1 MKSFMANASVLVLC
15 AFSVTSAD
23 ARCRNIP
30 GSAGYPT
37 TAAWNAF
44 NSSISGHLV
53 KAVPSA
59 KYCASLPAGACTDAQ
74 WNSAL
79 FRSKI
84 PGAMNQVNW
93 EQGYDLSPP
102 SLCLRNAT
110 TCGQGDVPTYAVE
123 ATSAADIQAAVKFAA
138 TWDLRLAV
146 KASGHDYLGRST
158 APNSLLI
165 STAKLTDISVS
176 DAFMVGGQSLG
187 PAITVGSGVH
197 SQDLY
202 QQAKA
207 RGKIAVGG
215 SAATVCASGGYLQ
228 GAGHSALSP
237 TYGLAA
243 DNAFEFKIVVASGE
257 LLTANSV
264 SNPDLFWALRGG
276 GAGSWGVLVSA
287 SFRTFPTFNITFAL
301 ITLSASSPAALGTLA
316 TLHAQHIFDL
326 DPIRGSQY
334 FYVTRPP
341 PTEASQPQ
349 PITLTLYT
357 YMPNSTTTQAAAIF
371 APFLNAAKALSGV
384 TLVSETYT
392 YALINDVLFQA
403 DDSVGSN
410 VVLGSRLIPTATY
423 ANSPQLAG
431 KVYQQLL
438 DAGSL
443 SILGHLVA
451 GGQVTANAGI
461 SNAVNPAWRTAK
473 THIVLVN
480 EWTDSTPLAQIKAL
494 RTRFRDV
501 QLPILKQLSGANAG
515 AYSNEADVLEAT
527 FQTTFF
533 GPNYAKLSAIKATYD
548 PKDLFIVGAGVGS
561 ERWDQW
567 GICTV

>member
-1 MKSFMANASVLVLC
+1 MKSFVANASVLVLC

-44 NSSISGHLV
+44 NSSISEHLV

-59 KYCASLPAGACTDAQ
+59 KYCASLPTGACTDAQ
-74 WNSAL
+74 WTSAL

-93 EQGYDLSPP
+93 EQG
-102 SLCLRNAT
+102 
-110 TCGQGDVPTYAVE
+110 DVPTYAVE
-123 ATSAADIQAAVKFAA
+123 ATSVADIQAAVKFAA

-146 KASGHDYLGRST
+146 KVSGHDYLGRST

-207 RGKIAVGG
+207 RGKIAIGG
-215 SAATVCASGGYLQ
+215 SAATVCASGGYLR
-228 GAGHSALSP
+228 GAGHSSLSP

-257 LLTANSV
+257 LLTVNSV

-287 SFRTFPTFNITFAL
+287 SFRSTFPTFNITFAL
-301 ITLSASSPAALGTLA
+301 ITLSATSST
-316 TLHAQHIFDL
+316 
-326 DPIRGSQY
+326 S
-334 FYVTRPP
+334 TRSAGASISTWPP

-357 YMPNSTTTQAAAIF
+357 YMPNSTTTQAAAIL

-403 DDSVGSN
+403 DDSVGAN
-410 VVLGSRLIPTATY
+410 VVLGSCLIPTATY

-443 SILGHLVA
+443 RILGHLVA

-473 THIVLVN
+473 THILLLN
-480 EWTDSTPLAQIKAL
+480 GWTDSTPLAQIKAL
-494 RTRFRDV
+494 RARFRDV

-527 FQTTFF
+527 FQTIFF

-548 PKDLFIVGAGVGS
+548 PKDHFIVRAGVGS

-567 GICTV
+567 RICTV

>member
-1 MKSFMANASVLVLC
+1 MKSFIVNASVLVLC
-15 AFSVTSAD
+15 AFSVASTD

-30 GSAGYPT
+30 GSARYPT

-53 KAVPSA
+53 KTVPSA

-74 WNSAL
+74 WTSAL

-123 ATSAADIQAAVKFAA
+123 ATCAADIQTAVKFAA
-138 TWDLRLAV
+138 KWDLRLVV

-158 APNSLLI
+158 APSSLLI

-176 DAFMVGGQSLG
+176 NAFMVGGHSLG

-197 SQDLY
+197 TQDLY

-215 SAATVCASGGYLQ
+215 TAATVCAAGGYLQ

-237 TYGLAA
+237 AYGLAA

-264 SNPDLFWALRGG
+264 SHPDLFWALRGG
-276 GAGSWGVLVSA
+276 GAGSWGVVVSA
-287 SFRTFPTFNITFAL
+287 SFRAFPTFNITFSL
-301 ITLSASSPAALGTLA
+301 ITLSASSPAALGRLA

-334 FYVTRPP
+334 FYVTQPP
-341 PTEASQPQ
+341 PTEAPQ
-349 PITLTLYT
+349 QITLQLFT
-357 YMPNSTTTQAAAIF
+357 YMPNSTTTQAAAIL
-371 APFLNAAKALSGV
+371 APFLNAAKALTDV

-392 YALINDVLFQA
+392 YALVNDVLFQA
-403 DDSVGSN
+403 DDIVGAN

-423 ANSPQLAG
+423 AKSPELVG

-438 DAGSL
+438 DGGS
-443 SILGHLVA
+443 SRILGHLVA

-461 SNAVNPAWRTAK
+461 SNAVHPAWRTAK
-473 THIVLVN
+473 THIILSSF
-480 EWTDSTPLAQIKAL
+480 WTDSTPLTEIKAL
-494 RTRFRDV
+494 RTRFQDV
-501 QLPILKQLSGANAG
+501 QLPVLKQLSGANAG
-515 AYSNEADVLEAT
+515 AYSNEADVLEAN

-533 GPNYAKLSAIKATYD
+533 GPNYAKLSAIKAKYD

-567 GICTV
+567 GICTVY